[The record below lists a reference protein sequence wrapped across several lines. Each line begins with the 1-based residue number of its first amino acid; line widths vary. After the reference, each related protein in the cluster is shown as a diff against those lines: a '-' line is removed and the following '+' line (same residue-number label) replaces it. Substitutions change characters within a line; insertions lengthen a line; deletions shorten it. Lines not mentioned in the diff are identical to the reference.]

1 MGGCCEGREI
11 IDNEIDKANSLKE
24 LSLIFSE
31 RKNKFEKEKKE
42 IELFLNDP
50 NVEVENIDVKEID
63 PSILKKRINYLSNL
77 EVAFNRVVEILDNN
91 TNLPLNETKSYCH
104 NIISKYYFIYDP
116 NKELDSDMEK
126 FEQFVSTYN
135 N

>member
-63 PSILKKRINYLSNL
+63 PSILKKRINYLTNL
-77 EVAFNRVVEILDNN
+77 DDAFNKVIEILEKN

>member
-1 MGGCCEGREI
+1 MGGCCGGREV
-11 IDNEIDKANSLKE
+11 IDNEIEKANSLKE
-24 LSLIFSE
+24 LSLLFSE
-31 RKNKFEKEKKE
+31 RKKNFEKEKNQ
-42 IELFLNDP
+42 IELYLNDP
-50 NVEVENIDVKEID
+50 NLEVENIDVKEID

-77 EVAFNRVVEILDNN
+77 EVAFNRVVAILDNN

-116 NKELDSDMEK
+116 NKELESDMEK
-126 FEQFVSTYN
+126 FEKFVSSYN